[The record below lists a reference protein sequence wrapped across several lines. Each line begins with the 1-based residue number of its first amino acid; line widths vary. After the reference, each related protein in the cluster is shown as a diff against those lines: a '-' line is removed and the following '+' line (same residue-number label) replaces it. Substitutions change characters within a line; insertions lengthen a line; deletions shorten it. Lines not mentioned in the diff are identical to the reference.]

1 MFDVILNL
9 SKKSAISMD
18 KKFNVSPDLLHV
30 QNLVVKLAV
39 HYISPSALE
48 KYWKSIHVQPI
59 QIFFTNT
66 RSEVFWPLCVQYG
79 IF

>member
-1 MFDVILNL
+1 
-9 SKKSAISMD
+9 MD
-18 KKFNVSPDLLHV
+18 KKFNLLPDLFYV

-39 HYISPSALE
+39 DYISPSAPCQ
-48 KYWKSIHVQPI
+48 YWKSIHVQPI